1 MVKRKWVRFGI
12 IPIEKKFGQVL
23 VGCIRV
29 KEGSAGLPWTS
40 IALHCKETFSGPCTE
55 AISRKVAFSVSSAMI
70 PVAGSRG
77 ENLPVPAARS
87 NAVLRLLSPR
97 SCASYAS
104 ISGKSALI
112 NKAPMSAVAQA

>member
-1 MVKRKWVRFGI
+1 MSTPVPVVDFLPHGSFCMVKRKWVRFGI

-55 AISRKVAFSVSSAMI
+55 AISRKVAFSVT
-70 PVAGSRG
+70 
-77 ENLPVPAARS
+77 
-87 NAVLRLLSPR
+87 
-97 SCASYAS
+97 
-104 ISGKSALI
+104 
-112 NKAPMSAVAQA
+112 